1 MDKKI
6 LAIIPAR
13 AGSKRVLKKN
23 FRSFAGS
30 TLTDLA
36 ISQAL
41 ESNLINKIAVSS
53 DSKEIKRITSKYSDV
68 DFIERPEELASDVSP
83 AVDYMI
89 HVINHY
95 KNETFDLI
103 VIIQPS
109 SPLRNGLDIDN
120 TINLLLKSYDSD
132 SSVSIVKLDHM
143 IHPYKLKTLSN
154 NILKNWLFDEKQKT
168 AEHELPNLYV
178 RNGAVYVFK
187 LKNVLN
193 KITLGEK
200 SLGYLMPFEK
210 SVDINSE
217 LDFKFAEFLFESEA
231 NK

>member
-1 MDKKI
+1 
-6 LAIIPAR
+6 
-13 AGSKRVLKKN
+13 
-23 FRSFAGS
+23 
-30 TLTDLA
+30 
-36 ISQAL
+36 
-41 ESNLINKIAVSS
+41 
-53 DSKEIKRITSKYSDV
+53 
-68 DFIERPEELASDVSP
+68 
-83 AVDYMI
+83 MI

-95 KNETFDLI
+95 KNEIFDLI